1 MSNSIGLSVPKQH
14 LEILIYFFGLSKE
27 IKEKF
32 FSSLNEYD
40 GELSP
45 KKLVEYLSP
54 SIDIDNRKLFDLS
67 VVFLTLVHSINSYDG
82 TIDEFVSQ
90 VGESLIET
98 YPDEIFDEQR
108 SLETKRFLENGSTST
123 VKAKVVELMTE
134 TYRYFVESKIFQ
146 DLRTS
151 FDDNGNIIAS
161 GIIHNLKI
169 STHEG
174 RKRKDYFISMDS
186 RDLENL
192 SKEIKKAQE
201 NSKNIKTAFN
211 NANILD
217 I

>member
-1 MSNSIGLSVPKQH
+1 MSELIGLSVPKQH
-14 LEILIYFFGLSKE
+14 LEILIYFFGLPNE
-27 IKEKF
+27 VKEKF
-32 FSSLNEYD
+32 FSSINEYD

-45 KKLVEYLSP
+45 KKLVEYLSL
-54 SIDIDNRKLFDLS
+54 SMDIEKRKLFDLS
-67 VVFLTLVHSINSYDG
+67 VVFLTLVHSINAYDG
-82 TIDEFVSQ
+82 TIDNFVSQ

-98 YPDEIFDEQR
+98 YPDEVFDEQR
-108 SLETKRFLENGSTST
+108 ALETKRFFENSSIST
-123 VKAKVVELMTE
+123 VKAKVSELMSE
-134 TYRYFVESKIFQ
+134 THRYFIESKIFQ

-169 STHEG
+169 STQEG
-174 RKRKDYFISMDS
+174 RKRKDVFISMDS
-186 RDLENL
+186 RDLESL

-201 NSKNIKTAFN
+201 NSKNIQTAFN